1 MLKITHFNEVTQQKT
16 KFCSTIVTEKLV
28 LSSFGKVLEF
38 AKIKRICQV
47 LTKHKLSNIYILFP
61 FKSRV
66 PSLKSNLI
74 NYYYYYAFNLDN
86 VKYDIM
92 DEKL

>member
-47 LTKHKLSNIYILFP
+47 LTKHKHKTPKSYSP

-74 NYYYYYAFNLDN
+74 NYYYITHSIS
-86 VKYDIM
+86 IM
-92 DEKL
+92 